1 MFDYE
6 LLGKRQRKSFYNI
19 LCRRKMAKVQDNDIV
34 LLKKERL
41 QSCAKDIYTNRFSLI
56 YIILGYGIGLFGNIA
71 DTDNKLYMF
80 LLIFIFCFILT
91 RIGCYFPSLISK
103 KVYVEDKEVD
113 RKVIENLQMYNGLVK
128 RKSNI

>member
-1 MFDYE
+1 MFSISLQVSEAICLIMNYWGNVKE
-6 LLGKRQRKSFYNI
+6 KVFITYYAGGE
-19 LCRRKMAKVQDNDIV
+19 MAKAQDNDMV
-34 LLKKERL
+34 LLKKERH

-71 DTDNKLYMF
+71 DTDNKLYML

-103 KVYVEDKEVD
+103 KYMQKI
-113 RKVIENLQMYNGLVK
+113 RKLIE
-128 RKSNI
+128 R

>member
-1 MFDYE
+1 MLSISLQVSEAICLIMNYWGNVKEKVFITYYAGGE
-6 LLGKRQRKSFYNI
+6 
-19 LCRRKMAKVQDNDIV
+19 MAKAQDNDMV
-34 LLKKERL
+34 LLKKERH

-71 DTDNKLYMF
+71 DTDNKLYML

-103 KVYVEDKEVD
+103 KYMQKI
-113 RKVIENLQMYNGLVK
+113 RKLIE
-128 RKSNI
+128 R